1 MADPKSID
9 EVFTACGL
17 VWEQSENLILCQRC
31 QSALCPR
38 GSQVTQHLHSK
49 HRVPLPLRKGLTVA
63 LRRHHIRFQEPSH
76 AAPRPDGSPADARL
90 RLYTGYACRQCAY
103 RTVSRDLLGRHL
115 SQEHLQQQ
123 RASHRRA
130 NDLYNDVYLQT
141 WSPSSSRQY

>member
-31 QSALCPR
+31 QSALYPR

-49 HRVPLPLRKGLTVA
+49 HRVPLPLRKGLT
-63 LRRHHIRFQEPSH
+63 EPSY
-76 AAPRPDGSPADARL
+76 ATPRPDGSPADARL
-90 RLYTGYACRQCAY
+90 RLYTGYTCRQCAY
-103 RTVSRDLLGRHL
+103 RTISRDLLGRHL

-130 NDLYNDVYLQT
+130 NDLYNDVYL
-141 WSPSSSRQY
+141 